1 MKKFIRLVSIVLVL
15 LMAFS
20 MVACT
25 PQGNDETKPNVGG
38 NTQDTGEKEKEP
50 VTLIMYTQGSDKQ
63 VGRDDM
69 IAALNE
75 YLQEKLNI
83 TLDLRLSGD
92 YTDIMGTKIDA
103 GDEWDICLVGHGVDF
118 QAYARRN
125 AFAPL
130 NDYMDLLPATTGQI
144 NESAMDLFTIED
156 DIYAVPILK
165 DAWTQ
170 YGWTINQT
178 FLDDLGIEFPEW
190 ATKRELVDF
199 LLDVKAKRDAKYPDE
214 AGNALVKDVFYNYE
228 QWIIGELI
236 VGGWN
241 KPLVHTN
248 VSQETGY
255 KDISIGDTA
264 FCPIY
269 TPEYREIM
277 KAVRELVKA
286 GVGAFDPKTFDPD
299 SVLLNSG
306 KLLGSCGSGL
316 ISVAED
322 VNPNYKSAY
331 YPSTESYAS
340 AVTAGFAINAKC
352 KNIDRAVE
360 LLEFLQN
367 DTYAATVL
375 HFGPEGKGWT
385 DTNNDNVIELTEL
398 NSDTKNRYWYNWY
411 GWTLGGVTA
420 MKAIPGSATNYMEK
434 MKELNRT
441 SPTMP
446 NYGFVFDK
454 EPVENQIAAVSNVFE
469 EYHAVLQTG
478 QNDNVDQLVDEF
490 IAELKANGMDE
501 IVAEAQRQLD
511 AWRAENGK

>member
-1 MKKFIRLVSIVLVL
+1 MKKLFARVLSIILVL
-15 LMAFS
+15 LMIFS
-20 MVACT
+20 LVACA
-25 PQGNDETKPNVGG
+25 PADNDETKPNGDTS
-38 NTQDTGEKEKEP
+38 TQDTGEKEREHL
-50 VTLIMYTQGSDKQ
+50 TLIMYTQGPDQ

-69 IAALNE
+69 IQELNK
-75 YLQEKLNI
+75 YLKEKLNV
-83 TLDLRLSGD
+83 TLDLRLSKD
-92 YTDIMGTKIDA
+92 YTSTMGTRIDA
-103 GDEWDICLVGHGVDF
+103 GEDWDICLVGHGVDF

-130 NDYMDLLPATTGQI
+130 NDYMDLLPGTTGQV
-144 NESAMDLFTIED
+144 NSDAMSLFTID
-156 DIYAVPILK
+156 DNIYGVPVLK

-178 FLDDLGIEFPEW
+178 LLDDLGLEFPEW
-190 ATKRELVDF
+190 ATKQDLVEF
-199 LLDVKAKRDAKYPDE
+199 LLDVKEARDKKYPDD
-214 AGNALVKDVFYNYE
+214 AGNALINDVFYQYE
-228 QWIIGELI
+228 QWITGELI

-241 KPLVHTN
+241 KPLVHVN
-248 VSQETGY
+248 VSEETGY
-255 KDISIGDTA
+255 KGISVGDTA

-277 KAVRELVKA
+277 KSVRELVKG
-286 GVGAFDPKTFDPD
+286 GVGCFDSASFDPD
-299 SVLLNSG
+299 GVLLNSG
-306 KLLGSCGSGL
+306 KLLGSCGAGL

-331 YPSTESYAS
+331 YPSTVSYAS
-340 AVTAGFAINAKC
+340 AVKYGFAVNAKC
-352 KNIDRAVE
+352 ENVDRAVE
-360 LLEFLQN
+360 VLELLQN

-398 NSDTKNRYWYNWY
+398 NSDSKNRYWYNWY

-441 SPTMP
+441 AEPTP
-446 NYGFVFDK
+446 NFGFVFDS
-454 EPVENQIAAVSNVFE
+454 EPVENQIAAVSNVFA

-511 AWRAENGK
+511 AWREANGK